1 MSSIRP
7 ICKCRCPPLLLKKG
21 YANVRMVDPLDVCG
35 SASSVEVARQ
45 LMVDQAHMVATGYTK
60 LAGAI
65 KDVAHG
71 WLLGKKRKCTGSD
84 RPDAKRIRLDSAQQ
98 ESGSGRGKSGGGGSK
113 GAAGGKRGKA
123 SQNGDGRGPA
133 SGKKKN
139 ASGGK

>member
-1 MSSIRP
+1 MLKELGTLRREIKSR
-7 ICKCRCPPLLLKKG
+7 LLKKG

-35 SASSVEVARQ
+35 AASSMEAARE
-45 LMVDQAHMVATGYTK
+45 LMVDQAHMVATGYAK

-71 WLLGKKRKCTGSD
+71 WLLGKKRKYTGSN
-84 RPDAKRIRLDSAQQ
+84 RPDAKRIRLDSGQLD
-98 ESGSGRGKSGGGGSK
+98 SGAGRGKGGGGGGK
-113 GAAGGKRGKA
+113 GASGKRGKA
-123 SQNGDGRGPA
+123 SRNGDGRGPA

>member
-1 MSSIRP
+1 
-7 ICKCRCPPLLLKKG
+7 
-21 YANVRMVDPLDVCG
+21 
-35 SASSVEVARQ
+35 
-45 LMVDQAHMVATGYTK
+45 MVATGYAK

-84 RPDAKRIRLDSAQQ
+84 RPDAKRISWTVLSRRAGLAAERAAARAQ
-98 ESGSGRGKSGGGGSK
+98 
-113 GAAGGKRGKA
+113 AARVERR
-123 SQNGDGRGPA
+123 NGDGRGPA

>member
-1 MSSIRP
+1 
-7 ICKCRCPPLLLKKG
+7 
-21 YANVRMVDPLDVCG
+21 
-35 SASSVEVARQ
+35 
-45 LMVDQAHMVATGYTK
+45 MVATGYAK

-98 ESGSGRGKSGGGGSK
+98 ESGAGRGKSGGSSGK
-113 GAAGGKRGKA
+113 GAGGKRGKA
-123 SQNGDGRGPA
+123 SRKGEGRGPA